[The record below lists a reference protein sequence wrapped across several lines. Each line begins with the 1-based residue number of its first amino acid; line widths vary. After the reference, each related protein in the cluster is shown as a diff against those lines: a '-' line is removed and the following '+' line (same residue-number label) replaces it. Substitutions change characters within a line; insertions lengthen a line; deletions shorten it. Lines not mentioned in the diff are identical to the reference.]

1 MPALSSVSLMNTL
14 VVRNA
19 TAANATANPYLQV
32 VCAWPV
38 SGQYGLG
45 SRILYYVLVAA
56 CVFARNVKWLRK
68 ACLAA
73 TLLFPAVAALH
84 GIVLAAVP
92 TDGGIDLDIFGA
104 FQLCSIGILAA
115 PVTVKVS
122 GTYFND
128 PGRNAIFAWTGL
140 ILSGLL
146 SLTVQ
151 FFRLSTKDCIHDEFG
166 HAVSPKASEF
176 GYNTTCGLIC
186 NTDQGPFS
194 PMRGG
199 SADDVYVV
207 PAPDILTFGMATLLS
222 AACCIPAVLSLI
234 SMWYKILE
242 IKWKTSFGDG
252 GEENKIIDGTNGA
265 TNAAM
270 MRVKNQV
277 RKFMLAV
284 EIPVFGAAVLAILI
298 IGERNF
304 FSAQVRYKTEP
315 MASIGQWAPIAGT
328 VLAVMGSLYLLL
340 AGGELEERLDTPRD
354 GHVPSPDSVISAD
367 TDDLERRSVNAA
379 RESSEPD
386 ARSTAMGRSFSTP
399 GETSGQSRMAKLGR
413 STTGSTMD
421 VGNRRNIAK
430 ILEKFSD
437 ITHPSAERFNYDAFK
452 HGIAAGWPTLP
463 GEEERNPKLNQTRK
477 QFNESRDVDGSVAPM
492 RPSRAASFT
501 GSAASI
507 RHPSPS
513 PSHSPRD
520 ASFPF
525 DRTSSEMHT
534 ISTPPGALMRGRARR
549 DTLEVPTISHHSLQ
563 TNSSFVEAVPDSPS
577 SPIIIISKTTEND
590 K

>member
-1 MPALSSVSLMNTL
+1 MPALSSVSLMKTL

-140 ILSGLL
+140 ILAGLL

-151 FFRLSTKDCIHDEFG
+151 FFRLSTKDCIHDQFEN
-166 HAVSPKASEF
+166 AVSPKASEF

-186 NTDQGPFS
+186 DTDQGPFS

-199 SADDVYVV
+199 SADNIYVV
-207 PAPDILTFGMATLLS
+207 PAPDILTFGMATLMS

-252 GEENKIIDGTNGA
+252 EPEKIIDGTNGA

-340 AGGELEERLDTPRD
+340 AGGELEERLDTPRND
-354 GHVPSPDSVISAD
+354 HVPSPDSVDSMD
-367 TDDLERRSVNAA
+367 TDDLQQRSVNAA
-379 RESSEPD
+379 REPSEPD
-386 ARSTAMGRSFSTP
+386 ARSTAMARSFSSP

-413 STTGSTMD
+413 STTGSTLGD
-421 VGNRRNIAK
+421 VGNRRNVAK

-437 ITHPSAERFNYDAFK
+437 ITHPSAERFNYDEFK
-452 HGIAAGWPTLP
+452 HGKAAGWPTLP
-463 GEEERNPKLNQTRK
+463 GEEERNPKLNQTRR

-501 GSAASI
+501 GSATSI

-520 ASFPF
+520 ASFQF
-525 DRTSSEMHT
+525 ERTSSELHS
-534 ISTPPGALMRGRARR
+534 ISTPPGALMRGRQRR
-549 DTLEVPTISHHSLQ
+549 DTLEVPTISHGLQ
-563 TNSSFVEAVPDSPS
+563 TNPSSVEPVPDTPS
-577 SPIIIISKTTEND
+577 SPTIVISKMFKNS